1 MGRKYEVFRRRT
13 SGVRSQHRAY
23 DCCAARRY
31 PAQDRTFSI
40 LLHLRGMA
48 FLFEPS
54 AWPVVDAT
62 HHGLVPPSLE
72 LPGAITVALRHT
84 ASGGSPHVGRG
95 ARRSSRRST
104 SSCEGAPGGHY
115 QFPLQ
120 LSCTIDDVDWRAGR
134 MEIAARIPAPAR

>member
-13 SGVRSQHRAY
+13 SRVRSQHRAY

-54 AWPVVDAT
+54 ARAAGKYIEHDKLLAPTWTAGCELALLFPEMKVAAPRFVT
-62 HHGLVPPSLE
+62 HYFTNAGNPE
-72 LPGAITVALRHT
+72 EGILRHQ
-84 ASGGSPHVGRG
+84 AQAFVEGNKSGN
-95 ARRSSRRST
+95 
-104 SSCEGAPGGHY
+104 
-115 QFPLQ
+115 LQ
-120 LSCTIDDVDWRAGR
+120 RLRQLEPKFRQV
-134 MEIAARIPAPAR
+134 